1 MEHLIIKKQDDGFY
15 SIRAEEGYAVF
26 SIELKRTFPEA
37 VVNKREINSFTAIP
51 INS

>member
-26 SIELKRTFPEA
+26 SIALGRIVDEA
-37 VVNKREINSFTAIP
+37 VVEEKNIDKFIAVEVK
-51 INS
+51 